1 MVLTPAMMRRMTE
14 LRKSFNRDLMI
25 SFKDNTLYFASE
37 TPDGFLRPGR
47 KSLGD
52 ERLLEQFWH
61 EIDFCR
67 TIGSEMK

>member
-1 MVLTPAMMRRMTE
+1 MMRRMTE

-25 SFKDNTLYFASE
+25 SFKDDTLYFASE
-37 TPDGFLRPGR
+37 TRTDSSARAA
-47 KSLGD
+47 SLGD

-67 TIGSEMK
+67 TIESE